1 VYLVATMLQRIL
13 STLSSD
19 TTANTLLRLDWIEA
33 LQIPGCA
40 LCHMGQHKSQRYV
53 ETLLNEAVTDVGQRD
68 TWRRSRGLC
77 HWHAWMATETPHS
90 AGSLAI
96 LYADVLHQDVE
107 HLAALTSAAPT
118 TRRWRAQ
125 RSLVQRL
132 QRWLHF
138 WRQQRPCQV
147 CHLWHEQE
155 RLYLHALLHDWQEPG
170 LAQAFATSRGLCW
183 LHILR
188 LVEQGRQ
195 HTHLQ
200 DVLAAQQVHLQRLQD
215 ELHEFI
221 RKLDYR
227 LARQPYGRE
236 ADAWRRVIALYVGV
250 RGGQWSAEKDGP

>member
-1 VYLVATMLQRIL
+1 
-13 STLSSD
+13 
-19 TTANTLLRLDWIEA
+19 
-33 LQIPGCA
+33 
-40 LCHMGQHKSQRYV
+40 MGQHKSQRYV

-68 TWRRSRGLC
+68 IWRAARGLC

-107 HLAALTSAAPT
+107 HLAALTTSAPT
-118 TRRWRAQ
+118 TRRGRAR

-132 QRWLHF
+132 QNWLRF
-138 WRQQRPCQV
+138 WQQQRPCQV
-147 CHLWHEQE
+147 CHLWREQE
-155 RLYLHALLHDWQEPG
+155 RLYLHVLLHDWQDPG

-200 DVLAAQQVHLQRLQD
+200 DVLAAQQVHLQRLQGD
-215 ELHEFI
+215 LHEFV

-236 ADAWRRVIALYVGV
+236 ADAWRRAIALYVGV
-250 RGGQWSAEKDGP
+250 RGGQGSGGKDGP

>member
-1 VYLVATMLQRIL
+1 MLQRIL
-13 STLSSD
+13 STLSPD

-33 LQIPGCA
+33 LQTPGCA

-53 ETLLNEAVTDVGQRD
+53 EMLLNEAVTDVGRRD
-68 TWRRSRGLC
+68 TWRQARGLC

-107 HLAALTSAAPT
+107 QLAALTATAPT
-118 TRRWRAQ
+118 TWRGRAQ

-132 QRWLHF
+132 QNWLRF

-147 CHLWHEQE
+147 CHLWREQE
-155 RLYLHALLHDWQEPG
+155 RLYLHVLLHDWQEPG

-188 LVEQGRQ
+188 LVEQGSQ
-195 HTHLQ
+195 YTHLQ

-215 ELHEFI
+215 DLHEFI

-250 RGGQWSAEKDGP
+250 RGGQGSGGKDGA

>member
-1 VYLVATMLQRIL
+1 MLQRIL

-19 TTANTLLRLDWIEA
+19 TTANTLPRLDWIEA
-33 LQIPGCA
+33 LQRPGCA
-40 LCHMGQHKSQRYV
+40 LCDMGQHKSQRYV
-53 ETLLNEAVTDVGQRD
+53 ETLLNEAVTDVDRRN
-68 TWRRSRGLC
+68 TWRAARGLC

-107 HLAALTSAAPT
+107 QLAALTAAAPST
-118 TRRWRAQ
+118 QRGRPH

-132 QRWLHF
+132 QSWLRL

-155 RLYLHALLHDWQEPG
+155 RLYLHVLLHDWQEPG
-170 LAQAFATSRGLCW
+170 LAQAFAASRGLCW
-183 LHILR
+183 LHTLR
-188 LVEQGRQ
+188 LVEHGRQ

-215 ELHEFI
+215 DLHEFI

-236 ADAWRRVIALYVGV
+236 ADAWRRVVALYVGV
-250 RGGQWSAEKDGP
+250 CSGQVREGQDGP

>member
-1 VYLVATMLQRIL
+1 
-13 STLSSD
+13 
-19 TTANTLLRLDWIEA
+19 
-33 LQIPGCA
+33 
-40 LCHMGQHKSQRYV
+40 MGQHKSQRYV

-96 LYADVLHQDVE
+96 LYADVLHHDVE

-125 RSLVQRL
+125 RLLVQRL

-155 RLYLHALLHDWQEPG
+155 RLYLHVLLHDWQEPG

-215 ELHEFI
+215 DLYEFI

-236 ADAWRRVIALYVGV
+236 ADAWQRVIALYVGAH
-250 RGGQWSAEKDGP
+250 GGQGSEGKDNP

>member
-1 VYLVATMLQRIL
+1 MLQRIL
-13 STLSSD
+13 STLSPD

-33 LQIPGCA
+33 LQTSGCA

-68 TWRRSRGLC
+68 IWRAARGLC

-107 HLAALTSAAPT
+107 HLTALTAGAPA
-118 TRRWRAQ
+118 TRRGRAR

-132 QRWLHF
+132 QNWLRF

-155 RLYLHALLHDWQEPG
+155 RLYLHVLLHDWQEPE

-215 ELHEFI
+215 DLHEFI

-236 ADAWRRVIALYVGV
+236 ADAWRRVVALYVGV
-250 RGGQWSAEKDGP
+250 RGGQGSEGQDGP

>member
-1 VYLVATMLQRIL
+1 MLRRIL
-13 STLSSD
+13 SPLSPD

-33 LQIPGCA
+33 LQTPGCA

-53 ETLLNEAVTDVGQRD
+53 ETLLNEAVTDVDRRD
-68 TWRRSRGLC
+68 TWRQSRGLC

-96 LYADVLHQDVE
+96 LYADVLHQDLE
-107 HLAALTSAAPT
+107 RLAALTAAAPT
-118 TRRWRAQ
+118 TRRGRA
-125 RSLVQRL
+125 RRALRQRL
-132 QRWLHF
+132 QHWLRS
-138 WRQQRPCQV
+138 WRQQRPCPV
-147 CHLWHEQE
+147 CHLWREQE
-155 RLYLHALLHDWQEPG
+155 RLYLHVLLHDWQEPG
-170 LAQAFATSRGLCW
+170 LAQAFATSHGLCW
-183 LHILR
+183 LHIRR

-195 HTHLQ
+195 YTHLR
-200 DVLAAQQVHLQRLQD
+200 DVLAAQQVHVQRLQD

-250 RGGQWSAEKDGP
+250 RGAQGSEGKSGP